1 MYTLEGGGDES
12 KKTWFA
18 KISNH
23 SLDHINTY
31 RKLFLDQEDVRGY
44 LQKYIFNAY
53 SRWYSTS
60 KSIKLMQE
68 NNPVIIP
75 RNHIVENVLSSA
87 DEGDL
92 KPLNKFLKILENPYD
107 NNLKI
112 SNYYKTDIKS
122 GEPYMTF
129 CGT

>member
-1 MYTLEGGGDES
+1 MASRPDPGDGGS
-12 KKTWFA
+12 
-18 KISNH
+18 
-23 SLDHINTY
+23 SLGASIASTY
-31 RKLFLDQEDVRGY
+31 KNRNEIRKRKLSIKFS
-44 LQKYIFNAY
+44 K
-53 SRWYSTS
+53 S
-60 KSIKLMQE
+60 KSIKLMRE

-92 KPLNKFLKILENPYD
+92 NPLNKFLKILENPYD
-107 NNLKI
+107 NNLEI

>member
-1 MYTLEGGGDES
+1 MNEENLTQSIYKSNEFKNWFEIYT
-12 KKTWFA
+12 K
-18 KISNH
+18 
-23 SLDHINTY
+23 
-31 RKLFLDQEDVRGY
+31 RKLSKNFS
-44 LQKYIFNAY
+44 K
-53 SRWYSTS
+53 S

>member
-1 MYTLEGGGDES
+1 MSMVYAFIPA
-12 KKTWFA
+12 KT
-18 KISNH
+18 K
-23 SLDHINTY
+23 DP
-31 RKLFLDQEDVRGY
+31 R
-44 LQKYIFNAY
+44 
-53 SRWYSTS
+53 
-60 KSIKLMQE
+60 
-68 NNPVIIP
+68 IIP

-92 KPLNKFLKILENPYD
+92 KPLNKFLKILETPYD